1 MRWEIKSGGNSV
13 VTDNKK
19 EKSISLLYN
28 MILIREFENAVSEYK
43 VKKVIYGSAHCYNG
57 EEAVAAGICA
67 ALKKEDYIISNH
79 RPHGHAIAKGIDI
92 NSMMAEIFGRA
103 TGTNRGKGGSMHV
116 NDASIGMIVS
126 TGIVGSGIPVACG
139 AAFSAKY
146 KQNGKIA
153 CVFFG
158 DGAANEETLHESM
171 NLAAKWQLPVIFV
184 LEDNELAVTTKTRTT
199 SACNDYVQMAN
210 AYSIEG
216 NHVDGQDVEQ
226 VYAIAEQAVETA
238 RNKSNP
244 FLIQAHTIRFN
255 EHAEGEYYFKMRDKN
270 YRDYEALEKDKVMR
284 CPIKGYEKRLLMDG
298 TVTEELIHDLHLQAE
313 KKVRASIEY
322 ALNSPEPEK
331 SIVFQNIFAE
341 V

>member
-1 MRWEIKSGGNSV
+1 MHEMIFGGNSV
-13 VTDNKK
+13 VMDNEK
-19 EKSISLLYN
+19 EKSISLLYS
-28 MILIREFENAVSEYK
+28 MILIREFEDAVSEYK
-43 VKKVIYGSAHCYNG
+43 AKKMIYGSAHCYNG
-57 EEAVAAGICA
+57 EEAVAVGICA
-67 ALKKEDYIISNH
+67 ALNKEDYIISNH
-79 RPHGHAIAKGIDI
+79 RPHGHAIAKGINI
-92 NSMMAEIFGRA
+92 NSMMAEVFGRV

-146 KQNGKIA
+146 KKNRKIA

-158 DGAANEETLHESM
+158 DGAANEGTLHESL

-199 SACNDYVQMAN
+199 SACNDYVLMAN
-210 AYSIEG
+210 AYGIEG
-216 NHVDGQDVEQ
+216 CHVDGQDVEQ
-226 VYAIAEQAVETA
+226 VYAVAEQAVETV
-238 RNKSNP
+238 RNSSNP

-255 EHAEGEYYFKMRDKN
+255 EHAEGEYYLKMRDKK
-270 YRDYEALEKDKVMR
+270 YRDCEALERDKVMR
-284 CPIKGYEKRLLMDG
+284 CPIKEYEKKLLMNG
-298 TVTEELIHDLHLQAE
+298 MVTEETACNLHLQAAQ
-313 KKVRASIEY
+313 KVKESIEY

-331 SIVFQNIFAE
+331 SIAFKNIFTE